1 MLSIRTPTRR
11 LHTRS
16 RAARNQSHKH
26 ELKYAGEVQA
36 PAQPSEAA
44 ACCDGRAGEAGTL
57 VLAMRLRAA
66 FGGMPG
72 DVHMLH
78 GFADLWAARR
88 APLPP
93 VACYCLGGVL

>member
-1 MLSIRTPTRR
+1 M
-11 LHTRS
+11 
-16 RAARNQSHKH
+16 
-26 ELKYAGEVQA
+26 QA
-36 PAQPSEAA
+36 LAQASEAA
-44 ACCDGRAGEAGTL
+44 ARGDGRAGEAGTL

-72 DVHMLH
+72 DMRMLH

-93 VACYCLGGVL
+93 TACSCLEGSRVLSVFRAEAQSS